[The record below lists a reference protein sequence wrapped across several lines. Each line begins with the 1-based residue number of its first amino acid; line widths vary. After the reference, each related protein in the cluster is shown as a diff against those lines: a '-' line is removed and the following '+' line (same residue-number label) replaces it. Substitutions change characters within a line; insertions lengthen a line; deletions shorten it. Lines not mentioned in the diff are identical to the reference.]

1 MESTA
6 AITASF
12 NQQLHTA
19 AAARGGSISGSGD
32 LDRAPPPPTPPP
44 AAEGAEAAV
53 IAAAGGSS
61 SSSADSAATAPA
73 PASAPSHVTT
83 LFRSS
88 AGGVRSTIDASELRF
103 VRSAGAGSFARVS
116 ICEYRPGPQAAAAA
130 ASAAAA
136 SAAAAA
142 AAALEVGVAGGSE
155 PGSDPSP
162 SLPGEGSMGSASGG
176 GSRRGARLRRASADS
191 RGSLD
196 DAAGF
201 VRVAVKAL
209 QPHLGA
215 AAAASLRAEGELLS
229 RLQHPNVVG
238 FVAAGDAEPEGGGAA
253 RPFIVQ
259 QCIDGGTLKDRVCEQ
274 MTRCGKA
281 YGLPS
286 ALAWATDVASGL
298 AYLHSHDPPIAHR
311 DLKLENILLTRVE
324 TGPGRGGGPGG
335 ALSGGSGGNDGSVRS
350 NRSSRSNSSG
360 AAIPTALIADFGL
373 AKPLDPSEADAGGDG
388 AGIEEFES
396 KRKTR
401 NLDPTAMTGS
411 FLYMSPETLKGERY
425 DARADIFSL
434 GVLLY
439 ELFSGVITSTI
450 VSRVFLVLL
459 RPSGVTVFSPLD
471 FFCEPRFFP
480 FSPFFLN
487 LTTFS
492 PSFFLHFLSKCCRW
506 SAPRSRRQPPRS
518 TLAR

>member
-1 MESTA
+1 MEGTA

-12 NQQLHTA
+12 NQQLHAA

-44 AAEGAEAAV
+44 AAV
-53 IAAAGGSS
+53 IAASGGS

-73 PASAPSHVTT
+73 PAPAPSPVTM

-130 ASAAAA
+130 ATASAAAA

-155 PGSDPSP
+155 AGSDPSP
-162 SLPGEGSMGSASGG
+162 SLPGEGSIGSASGGG

-215 AAAASLRAEGELLS
+215 GAAASLRAEGDLLS

-324 TGPGRGGGPGG
+324 AGPGRGGGPGG
-335 ALSGGSGGNDGSVRS
+335 ALSGGGGGNDGSVRS

-450 VSRVFLVLL
+450 VSRIVLVLL
-459 RPSGVTVFSPLD
+459 RPLGVTVFFPPSTFFASPGFPP
-471 FFCEPRFFP
+471 FF
-480 FSPFFLN
+480 PFFLN

-492 PSFFLHFLSKCCRW
+492 PSSFLHFLSKCCRW
-506 SAPRSRRQPPRS
+506 SAPRSRLRPPRS

>member
-1 MESTA
+1 MEGTA

-12 NQQLHTA
+12 NQQPFTA
-19 AAARGGSISGSGD
+19 AAAESGD
-32 LDRAPPPPTPPP
+32 LDRVPPPTTPPP
-44 AAEGAEAAV
+44 GAGAD
-53 IAAAGGSS
+53 AAAAAPVALTGGS
-61 SSSADSAATAPA
+61 SSSADSSSSAAAA
-73 PASAPSHVTT
+73 AASATNGPVAASA
-83 LFRSS
+83 FRSS

-116 ICEYRPGPQAAAAA
+116 ICEYRPGPQAAAASA
-130 ASAAAA
+130 AAAAAAA

-142 AAALEVGVAGGSE
+142 ALDVTSGGVGDGGGGIVSDAGSE
-155 PGSDPSP
+155 PAV
-162 SLPGEGSMGSASGG
+162 LPGEGSTASHYSS
-176 GSRRGARLRRASADS
+176 SRRGMLLRRASADS

-196 DAAGF
+196 DASGGRGF

-215 AAAASLRAEGELLS
+215 AAAASLRTEGELLS
-229 RLQHPNVVG
+229 RLSHPNIVG
-238 FVAAGDAEPEGGGAA
+238 FVAAGDAQPEEGGAP

-259 QCIDGGTLKDRVCEQ
+259 QCVDGGTLKDRVCEQ

-281 YGLPS
+281 YGLLA
-286 ALAWATDVASGL
+286 ALAWGTDVAAGL

-324 TGPGRGGGPGG
+324 AGGGGG
-335 ALSGGSGGNDGSVRS
+335 RDRENATGNCNGEGSVRS
-350 NRSSRSNSSG
+350 ARSARSTGSFGG
-360 AAIPTALIADFGL
+360 ALIPTALIADFGL
-373 AKPLDPSEADAGGDG
+373 AKPLDPSDADADGEG

-411 FLYMSPETLKGERY
+411 FLYVSPETLKGERY

-450 VSRVFLVLL
+450 VSFFIFLL
-459 RPSGVTVFSPLD
+459 F
-471 FFCEPRFFP
+471 
-480 FSPFFLN
+480 
-487 LTTFS
+487 
-492 PSFFLHFLSKCCRW
+492 
-506 SAPRSRRQPPRS
+506 
-518 TLAR
+518 